1 MRKSNNSGFTLIELV
16 IVIVLVGVIGSMA
29 ATMLFQGADFFVK
42 ETNRQGFV
50 SESRIAFWKLMRESQ
65 SQSNPASFVQSDQN
79 SIFLKNAR
87 NVDKDFQLVTPSNF
101 NMRIGS
107 ANYSPLSSSIT
118 ALNSNGF
125 FYYDNNFNLI
135 SPAFSGMSIDQANS
149 VHLLRLEMKFKR
161 DQDELSLKSFI
172 FPNNFRF
179 GQKMSYHE

>member
-1 MRKSNNSGFTLIELV
+1 
-16 IVIVLVGVIGSMA
+16 
-29 ATMLFQGADFFVK
+29 
-42 ETNRQGFV
+42 
-50 SESRIAFWKLMRESQ
+50 
-65 SQSNPASFVQSDQN
+65 
-79 SIFLKNAR
+79 
-87 NVDKDFQLVTPSNF
+87 
-101 NMRIGS
+101 MRIGS